1 MGERHQGPSMTEEQK
16 KEPLEGF
23 QITGYDEGSEDV
35 QIALHRLILNNPTQ
49 QQALIRKAI
58 EIMTSGPSVKRVTF
72 VLRD

>member
-1 MGERHQGPSMTEEQK
+1 MTEEQK

-23 QITGYDEGSEDV
+23 QITGYDGESEEV

-49 QQALIRKAI
+49 QQALIKKAI
-58 EIMTSGPSVKRVTF
+58 EIMTSGPNVKRVTF

>member
-1 MGERHQGPSMTEEQK
+1 MTEQEK

-35 QIALHRLILNNPTQ
+35 QIAIHRYILQNSTQ
-49 QQALIRKAI
+49 QESLMRKAI
-58 EIMTSGPSVKRVTF
+58 EIMTSGPNVKRVTF